1 MPRRAAERGTTDRMT
16 ASHGSDPTPGR
27 LGRPIQ
33 IAILAVCAAAALA
46 AWRWPSDTATAA
58 AQTNAA
64 AHVAE
69 APFRLTEAQLA
80 AVTSEPVEQRQ
91 FFEEIVTEG
100 KIGVDEYQATP
111 VFSPYPG
118 RVVAIFAR
126 TGEQVRQGQRLFSIQ
141 ANEMVQAQ
149 NDYLAALNVLNK
161 ARSQLA
167 FAQAAE
173 KRQRDL
179 YEGRVTTLRELQTV
193 QNDLNTATN
202 DAKTAE
208 VGLEAVRNR
217 LRILGLRDDEMVNL
231 QKGAIN
237 PETAINAPLS
247 GTIIQR
253 KIGPGQYVTT
263 GGGEPSYIIGD
274 LSKVWLIVQLRESD
288 LARIEMGGRLQFRVL
303 SHPDRVFEG
312 RINFIGSSVDPTS
325 RRITVRAD
333 IDNPQRLLKP
343 EMYSSVRIINER
355 ENLSHAVPRAAVVLE
370 GHKASVWVLKPGNVV
385 ESRRVRTGIID
396 GGNIEVLEGLALG
409 ERVIS
414 RGSLFIDRMVTR
426 G

>member
-1 MPRRAAERGTTDRMT
+1 MPRRAAEPGTTDRMT
-16 ASHGSDPTPGR
+16 ASHRPDPATVR
-27 LGRPIQ
+27 LGRSIQ
-33 IAILAVCAAAALA
+33 IVILAVCAIAAFA
-46 AWRWPSDTATAA
+46 AWRWQSSSATAA
-58 AQTNAA
+58 ATTNAA
-64 AHVAE
+64 APAAE
-69 APFRLTEAQLA
+69 VPFRLTEAQLA
-80 AVTSEPVEQRQ
+80 AVTSEAVEQRQ

-100 KIGVDEYQATP
+100 KVGVDEYQATP

-149 NDYLAALNVLNK
+149 NDYLAALNILNK

-193 QNDLNTATN
+193 QNDLNTASN

-217 LRILGLRDDEMVNL
+217 LRILGLRDDEMANL

-312 RINFIGSSVDPTS
+312 RINFIGSSVDPAT

-343 EMYSSVRIINER
+343 EMYASVRIINER

-370 GHKASVWVLKPGNVV
+370 GQKASVWVLKPGNVV

>member
-1 MPRRAAERGTTDRMT
+1 MYLVMT
-16 ASHGSDPTPGR
+16 ASWDSAHPLKGLSCTA
-27 LGRPIQ
+27 Q
-33 IAILAVCAAAALA
+33 IAIVVFCAACGVA
-46 AWRWPSDTATAA
+46 AWRFFPQPATAA
-58 AQTNAA
+58 STTLTSPAQSGF
-64 AHVAE
+64 
-69 APFRLTEAQLA
+69 PLTDAQLA
-80 AVTSEPVEQRQ
+80 AVTSEAVEQRQ

-100 KIGVDEYQATP
+100 KIGVDEYQSTP
-111 VFSPYPG
+111 IFSPYPG
-118 RVVAIFAR
+118 RVVSIFAR
-126 TGEQVRQGQRLFSIQ
+126 TGEQVVKGQHLFSIQ

-161 ARSQLA
+161 ARSQLT

-179 YEGRVTTLRELQTV
+179 YENRVTTLRELQGV
-193 QNDLNTATN
+193 QNDLNTASS
-202 DAKTAE
+202 DFKTAE

-217 LRILGLRDDEMVNL
+217 LRILGLRDDEMARL
-231 QKGAIN
+231 QNGAIN
-237 PETAINAPLS
+237 PETAINAPLN

-263 GGGEPSYIIGD
+263 SGGEPSYIIGD
-274 LSKVWLIVQLRESD
+274 LSKVWLIVQLREAD
-288 LARIEMGGRLQFRVL
+288 LARVSMGGRLQFRVL
-303 SHPDRVFEG
+303 SHPDRAFEG
-312 RINFIGSSVDPTS
+312 RINFIGSSVDPAT

-333 IDNPQRLLKP
+333 IENPHRILKP
-343 EMYSSVRIINER
+343 EMYASVRIINER
-355 ENLSHAVPRAAVVLE
+355 EHLSTAVPRAAVVLE
-370 GHKASVWVLKPGNVV
+370 GPKASVWVLKSGNVV

-396 GGNIEVLEGLALG
+396 GGNIEVLEGLTVG